1 MCNAYNHSPGC
12 MCGWGGEGHL
22 GHSYGGGGSRPSSGT
37 IYRSY
42 DSERST
48 RWHNQSMS
56 ELATELGHSLLFPV
70 NCRYCGRLI
79 YLFADPNGGFVIFND
94 VGKSWPKHQC
104 RNMPPRP
111 DVFYFSPKR
120 YFPHYEMPVP
130 VEIPYC
136 DYKSGQR
143 LSGAVVSVEVIQK
156 PHVDH
161 EVYESDLYRGH
172 CRFKVTTEQEI
183 SVGDYIAGTVTS
195 IRCIGE
201 CLVEIEPLVPPV
213 GRLSA

>member
-22 GHSYGGGGSRPSSGT
+22 GHSYGGGGSWPSSGT

-94 VGKSWPKHQC
+94 VGKPWPKHQC
-104 RNMPPRP
+104 RDMPPGRTSSTSRRN
-111 DVFYFSPKR
+111 VI
-120 YFPHYEMPVP
+120 FPTMRCPF
-130 VEIPYC
+130 
-136 DYKSGQR
+136 R
-143 LSGAVVSVEVIQK
+143 LK
-156 PHVDH
+156 
-161 EVYESDLYRGH
+161 YR
-172 CRFKVTTEQEI
+172 
-183 SVGDYIAGTVTS
+183 IAITS
-195 IRCIGE
+195 RARDCQ
-201 CLVEIEPLVPPV
+201 
-213 GRLSA
+213 GRSSASR